1 MEDNV
6 QKKGETKYEVTVVL
20 DKEII
25 DLFYD
30 SLIRRL
36 GCANS
41 AKGIFIFK
49 SMMYIMHSKL
59 NMVPSLKS
67 LYIETSNYIG
77 DDNPLTAHIRYERTI
92 RYMLWNM
99 ADKVSKSEESAILF
113 SDVFPYYKPDE
124 ITVGDFIY
132 CMYAY
137 GRTCLLYPKLQKYLK
152 EILDKGIIE
161 V

>member
-1 MEDNV
+1 MEET
-6 QKKGETKYEVTVVL
+6 QKKGGKYEVTVVL

-41 AKGIFIFK
+41 AKGIFILR
-49 SMMYIMHSKL
+49 SMMYVMHTKM
-59 NMVPSLKS
+59 NMCPSLKS

-113 SDVFPYYKPDE
+113 SDVFPYST
-124 ITVGDFIY
+124 ITP
-132 CMYAY
+132 
-137 GRTCLLYPKLQKYLK
+137 L
-152 EILDKGIIE
+152 
-161 V
+161 